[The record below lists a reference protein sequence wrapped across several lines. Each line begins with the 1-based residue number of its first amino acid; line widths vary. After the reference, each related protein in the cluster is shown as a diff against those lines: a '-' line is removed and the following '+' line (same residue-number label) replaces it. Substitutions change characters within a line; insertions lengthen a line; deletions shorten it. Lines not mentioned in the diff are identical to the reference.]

1 MDEFTFTLLKVV
13 ISVCAALISVYLIPY
28 LRAKL
33 TDAKYENILSV
44 VDTAVRAAEQVFR
57 RGEKQGPIKK
67 AEVLKFMH
75 EWLEKNK
82 IKITEEQLSQLI
94 ECCVWDL
101 NQEAK

>member
-1 MDEFTFTLLKVV
+1 MNEITFEILK
-13 ISVCAALISVYLIPY
+13 IIFAICSVLITVYLVPY
-28 LRAKL
+28 IKAKL
-33 TDAKYENILSV
+33 SDAKYENLLAV
-44 VDTAVRAAEQVFR
+44 VDTAVRAAEQVFHK
-57 RGEKQGPIKK
+57 GEKKGPIKK